1 MAKTQETAEQE
12 TLRDLATSV
21 RDLATA
27 ASRTKS
33 TSLSA
38 YLEKNKRAVKL
49 KQPFYQNGVMVR
61 VDQLTDEQVE
71 LVNQLKPGRFNNR
84 KWEIVRR
91 RDRSIDFRYPN
102 KTIEQRMQNASQA
115 KDLTGMLQM
124 ILTEAETQ
132 KARRKA
138 GEDLDDDY

>member
-1 MAKTQETAEQE
+1 MAKETAEQE

-21 RDLATA
+21 RDLAAA

-33 TSLSA
+33 TSLAA

-49 KQPFYQNGVMVR
+49 KQPFYQNGVMVKLE
-61 VDQLTDEQVE
+61 QLTDEQVE
-71 LVNQLKPGRFNNR
+71 LINQLKPGRYNHR
-84 KWEIVRR
+84 KWEIVKR

-102 KTIEQRMQNASQA
+102 KTVEQRMQIAAQA
-115 KDLTGMLQM
+115 GSLTGMLQI